1 MTSAGPTFLVVGRIG
16 RPHGVRGEVEVQVW
30 TDFPERFRPG
40 SRLYVGKPDGSDSR
54 PVAVLAARPHHDRLL
69 VRLDLAA
76 DRTAA
81 GALTGLHLLV
91 PATEAMPLEADAYYH
106 HQLVGLAVVLPDG
119 SAVGDVTEVLETGSA
134 DVLVVQGP
142 QGEVLLPMIG
152 AVIASVDLA
161 AGRLLI
167 TPIPGLLEAD

>member
-1 MTSAGPTFLVVGRIG
+1 
-16 RPHGVRGEVEVQVW
+16 
-30 TDFPERFRPG
+30 
-40 SRLYVGKPDGSDSR
+40 
-54 PVAVLAARPHHDRLL
+54 
-69 VRLDLAA
+69 
-76 DRTAA
+76 
-81 GALTGLHLLV
+81 
-91 PATEAMPLEADAYYH
+91 MPLEADAYYH